1 MAVSAECAQVGVPGG
16 PGRGVT
22 RLGWETIEND
32 YDIIEDEPGVIYP
45 GPPPDTG
52 TPLSGSASGGGG
64 GGPGLDPVISGGGGG
79 PEP

>member
-1 MAVSAECAQVGVPGG
+1 MK
-16 PGRGVT
+16 
-22 RLGWETIEND
+22 IENGVGIQD
-32 YDIIEDEPGVIYP
+32 HDILKGGEPALIYL